1 MDKIFWT
8 CSIFQKWSLQYTFLQ
23 GLLGVLSPILPHL
36 GEETAIEVINNGQD
50 NLDIHHICRMVF
62 AVHIFAGIVGSVE
75 SYPAPS
81 WRGSCSRSECAPKP
95 GPTGLVHQGRVD

>member
-8 CSIFQKWSLQYTFLQ
+8 CCIFQKWSLQYTFLQ

-50 NLDIHHICRMVF
+50 NLDMQYLCIFVF
-62 AVHIFAGIVGSVE
+62 VSTLFAGVVGSVD
-75 SYPAPS
+75 SYPSTS
-81 WRGSCSRSECAPKP
+81 WRESCTISQC
-95 GPTGLVHQGRVD
+95 